1 MNDSPPHAG
10 PYDQRLAR
18 LLIRPFAGT
27 PLHPNHVTTV
37 SLLLGIA
44 SGAVFAVGGPDLAW
58 LGALLFVLAVLVDH
72 MDGELA
78 RMTGKTSRFGHYY
91 DYVVGSL
98 NSTVLFA
105 GLGWGLSE
113 TELGATAL
121 WVGLAAGFSNP
132 VIVSLRLLIEHRHGA
147 EAVEHP
153 SASGF
158 ELEDFI
164 YLIGPITWSGGLV
177 YFFWVYGLGTI
188 GYLIWTIQE
197 LVRRELRHG
206 W

>member
-98 NSTVLFA
+98 NYTVLFA

-132 VIVSLRLLIEHRHGA
+132 VIVSLRR
-147 EAVEHP
+147 
-153 SASGF
+153 ASERVRFRTRGF
-158 ELEDFI
+158 HLSDRADH
-164 YLIGPITWSGGLV
+164 
-177 YFFWVYGLGTI
+177 
-188 GYLIWTIQE
+188 
-197 LVRRELRHG
+197 LVRRIGLFLLGLRLG
-206 W
+206 DDRLSDLDDPGAGAPRVAAWLVSIR

>member
-1 MNDSPPHAG
+1 
-10 PYDQRLAR
+10 
-18 LLIRPFAGT
+18 
-27 PLHPNHVTTV
+27 
-37 SLLLGIA
+37 
-44 SGAVFAVGGPDLAW
+44 
-58 LGALLFVLAVLVDH
+58 
-72 MDGELA
+72 
-78 RMTGKTSRFGHYY
+78 
-91 DYVVGSL
+91 
-98 NSTVLFA
+98 
-105 GLGWGLSE
+105 
-113 TELGATAL
+113 
-121 WVGLAAGFSNP
+121 
-132 VIVSLRLLIEHRHGA
+132 LIEHRHGA